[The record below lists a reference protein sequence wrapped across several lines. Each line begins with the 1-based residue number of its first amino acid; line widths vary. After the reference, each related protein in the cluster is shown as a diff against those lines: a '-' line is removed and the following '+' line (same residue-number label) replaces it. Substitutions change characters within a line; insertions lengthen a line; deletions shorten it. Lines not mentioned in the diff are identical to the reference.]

1 MGPGCTQTCPEGY
14 FGRQCLNVC
23 NCSTDNFV
31 CHPVEGC
38 KCRYGF
44 EGDMCDIPI
53 TSPIIK
59 EEPVIPASSSPNNA
73 GLIVGVVSIILIII
87 VIAVVLYYRRRLKRL
102 KRELAVVQYTANPDT
117 TDQHH
122 FDNPVYAYQSVSK
135 SQPNLLENGNLNNGV
150 TIKNNLSIK
159 DDKNREWEKLGTF
172 TFDDDASSLGAVG
185 GHYDVPST
193 LQRQAARVKALEAD
207 ATNPNL
213 NIYHSI
219 ESLKDNR
226 LVEHV
231 YDEIKQRPP
240 PPKDPESEYDH
251 LTYSRPV
258 GEVKPHYYT
267 MASQLRRS
275 ADHLSSNEP
284 AASHEPSTAATQKR
298 HSGHSSSSSSNEMNI
313 SRPEGQLDD
322 EYTRLACNG
331 IEKVPKVC
339 NLQPSASDDE
349 YARVKVNNLDVS
361 MDSGKRGAYAKFD
374 DDFNVTGSS
383 MLEDSDG
390 SVSSAVETKALSP
403 DDNM

>member
-1 MGPGCTQTCPEGY
+1 
-14 FGRQCLNVC
+14 
-23 NCSTDNFV
+23 
-31 CHPVEGC
+31 
-38 KCRYGF
+38 
-44 EGDMCDIPI
+44 MCDIPI
-53 TSPIIK
+53 TSPIK
-59 EEPVIPASSSPNNA
+59 TSDVPFLPTTPSGSNNA
-73 GLIVGVVSIILIII
+73 GLIVGVVSIILITI
-87 VIAVVLYYRRRLKRL
+87 VIAIIIYYRRRLKRL
-102 KRELAVVQYTANPDT
+102 KRELAVVQYTANPST

-122 FDNPVYAYQSVSK
+122 FDNPVYAYQTVSK

-172 TFDDDASSLGAVG
+172 TFDDDISSLGAVG

-240 PPKDPESEYDH
+240 PPKDPDGEYDH

-275 ADHLSSNEP
+275 ADQLSGDDTK
-284 AASHEPSTAATQKR
+284 TANGPT
-298 HSGHSSSSSSNEMNI
+298 SGTFKSRRSAQSSSSSNELNI
-313 SRPEGQLDD
+313 SRPEASMDD
-322 EYTRLACNG
+322 EYARLSSRADG
-331 IEKVPKVC
+331 VPKVS
-339 NLQPSASDDE
+339 NLNAEASDDE
-349 YARVKVNNLDVS
+349 YARLKVNNLDVTV
-361 MDSGKRGAYAKFD
+361 DSGKRGAYAKFD
-374 DDFNVTGSS
+374 DEFNVTANTT
-383 MLEDSDG
+383 LEDSDT
-390 SVSSAVETKALSP
+390 SHNSAAEMEVLTP
-403 DDNM
+403 DDNV